1 MCFHAALQKQWQ
13 TTIFYKFLFFLFS
26 LVQRSLLYQG
36 KEKDSV
42 IIRLTEEL
50 SKIMFRITDY
60 VMMFAPFAVFAAIA
74 SAITVQGLG
83 LIVDYGILIAEFYFG
98 LLLLWIVLFSV
109 GAIVLKKDIFRLGKL
124 IREPVTLAFATASS
138 ESA

>member
-1 MCFHAALQKQWQ
+1 MANNDILQVLVFSIFFGSALA
-13 TTIFYKFLFFLFS
+13 F
-26 LVQRSLLYQG
+26 VNQG

-42 IIRLTEEL
+42 IIRLTDEL

-60 VMMFAPFAVFAAIA
+60 VMMFAPVAVFAAIA

-98 LLLLWIVLFSV
+98 LLLLWIILFSV
-109 GAIVLKKDIFRLGKL
+109 GAIVLKKIF
-124 IREPVTLAFATASS
+124 
-138 ESA
+138 SA